1 MKHTLL
7 LLLAVLAG
15 CASPS
20 LPPSYGDMSAEQMR
34 ALASDKNATITCAM
48 ATSLLNKVVVV
59 YVMLDKSAIVSGSV
73 SVSGEDCTA
82 KIVAAPKGE

>member
-1 MKHTLL
+1 MKYLLPLL
-7 LLLAVLAG
+7 LLAG
-15 CASPS
+15 CASPAI
-20 LPPSYGDMSAEQMR
+20 PTSYGDMSAEQMR

-59 YVMLDKSAIVSGSV
+59 YVMLDKSAIISGSI

-82 KIVAAPKGE
+82 KIIASPKPAQ